1 MTCDIVIVVWNNL
14 ELTRNCIDSIIKNTD
29 VDTSAELSIDPEQS
43 RRVDYRLIII
53 DNASNDETKKYLEQ
67 LKDKEGPR
75 VLLIKNGSNLGF
87 IKAVNQGMR
96 LSEAPYVCLINND
109 TIVTKGWLSE
119 MIRVAQ
125 SSPLI
130 GLINPSSNTLGQKLD
145 KEESVEACAE
155 RFKKETA
162 HQTEIG
168 SAIGFCML
176 IKKEIIDKIGV
187 FDEIYGMGN
196 FEDTDYSR
204 RAIKEGY
211 ICARAHRAYV
221 YHDEG
226 SSFIRG
232 SLFDENFERNRQIY
246 EFRWGKRKWIAYIIS
261 SFDDNMVKVLEKDI
275 MPQARLGLWVWYFS
289 NKRLALPE
297 HSNII
302 ANVFDKYFYVK
313 TLWKVLTKK
322 KRFSEIFVTDERFT
336 KVLETLSF
344 IHKAKV
350 QYY

>member
-1 MTCDIVIVVWNNL
+1 MKCDIVIAVWNNL
-14 ELTRNCIDSIIKNTD
+14 KLTESCIDSIIENTD
-29 VDTSAELSIDPEQS
+29 VG
-43 RRVDYRLIII
+43 YRLIII

-67 LKDKEGPR
+67 LRDKEGPR
-75 VLLIKNGSNLGF
+75 ILLIRNESNLGF

-96 LSEAPYVCLINND
+96 LSGAPYVCLINND
-109 TIVTKGWLSE
+109 TVVTKGWLGE
-119 MIRVAQ
+119 MIRVAE
-125 SSPLI
+125 SSPRI
-130 GLINPSSNTLGQKLD
+130 GLINPSSNTLGQKPEN
-145 KEESVEACAE
+145 KESPEVYAE
-155 RFKKETA
+155 MLKKEA
-162 HQTEIG
+162 ASFTEIG

-176 IKKEIIDKIGV
+176 IKKEVIERIGV

-211 ICARAHRAYV
+211 ICARALRAYV

-261 SFDDNMVKVLEKDI
+261 SSDDNMVKVLEKDI
-275 MPQARLGLWVWYFS
+275 MPQVRLGLWVWYFS

-302 ANVFDKYFYVK
+302 ANVFDRYFYLK

-322 KRFSEIFVTDERFT
+322 KRFSEIFATDEKFAG
-336 KVLETLSF
+336 VLKSLSF

-350 QYY
+350 QSY

>member
-1 MTCDIVIVVWNNL
+1 MKCDIVIAVWNNL
-14 ELTRNCIDSIIKNTD
+14 KLTEDCINSIIKNTD
-29 VDTSAELSIDPEQS
+29 T
-43 RRVDYRLIII
+43 DYRLIII

-67 LKDKEGPR
+67 LKNREGAR
-75 VLLIKNGSNLGF
+75 VLLVRNESNLGF

-96 LSEAPYVCLINND
+96 LSDAPYLCLINND
-109 TIVTKGWLSE
+109 TIVTRGWLDE
-119 MIRVAQ
+119 MIRVAE
-125 SSPLI
+125 SSPGI
-130 GLINPSSNTLGQKLD
+130 GLINPSSNTLAQKPDKGESIEAYAQKL
-145 KEESVEACAE
+145 
-155 RFKKETA
+155 KKDTA
-162 HQTEIG
+162 SFTEIG

-176 IKKEIIDKIGV
+176 IKKEVIDKIGV

-221 YHDEG
+221 YHGEG

-232 SLFDENFERNRQIY
+232 SSFDENFERNRQIY

-261 SFDDNMVKVLEKDI
+261 SFDDNMIKTLEKDI
-275 MPQARLGLWVWYFS
+275 MPSVRLGLWVWCFS

-302 ANVFDKYFYVK
+302 ANVFDRYFYLK

-322 KRFSEIFVTDERFT
+322 KRFSEVFVTDESFAR
-336 KVLETLSF
+336 VLERLSF

-350 QYY
+350 RCY

>member
-1 MTCDIVIVVWNNL
+1 MTCDIVMAVWNNL
-14 ELTRNCIDSIIKNTD
+14 ELTKSCIDSIIENTD
-29 VDTSAELSIDPEQS
+29 I
-43 RRVDYRLIII
+43 DYRLIII
-53 DNASNDETKKYLEQ
+53 DNASDNETKKYLEG

-75 VLLIKNGSNLGF
+75 ILLVRNENNLGF

-96 LSEAPYVCLINND
+96 ISEAPYVCLINND
-109 TIVTKGWLSE
+109 TIVTKGWLGE
-119 MIRVAQ
+119 MIKVAN
-125 SSPLI
+125 SSPQI
-130 GLINPSSNTLGQKLD
+130 GLVNPSSNTLGQKPD
-145 KEESVEACAE
+145 KKREPVEAYAE
-155 RFKKETA
+155 RLKKGDVSF
-162 HQTEIG
+162 TEIG

-176 IKKEIIDKIGV
+176 IKKEVIDKIGV

-211 ICARAHRAYV
+211 MCVRAHRAYV
-221 YHDEG
+221 CHDEG
-226 SSFIRG
+226 GSFGRSG
-232 SLFDENFERNRQIY
+232 DFDENFERNRQIY
-246 EFRWGKRKWIAYIIS
+246 EFRWGKRKWIAYIVS
-261 SFDDNMVKVLEKDI
+261 SFDDNTIKCLEKDI

-302 ANVFDKYFYVK
+302 ANVFDEYFYLK

-322 KRFSEIFVTDERFT
+322 KRFSEIFVTDGRFA
-336 KVLETLSF
+336 KVLEKLSF

-350 QYY
+350 RCY

>member
-1 MTCDIVIVVWNNL
+1 MCDIVIAVWNNL
-14 ELTRNCIDSIIKNTD
+14 ELTKSCIDSIIKNTD
-29 VDTSAELSIDPEQS
+29 I
-43 RRVDYRLIII
+43 DYRLIII
-53 DNASNDETKKYLEQ
+53 DNASNIETKKHLED
-67 LKDKEGPR
+67 LKSKEGQKI
-75 VLLIKNGSNLGF
+75 LLVRNETNLGF

-109 TIVTKGWLSE
+109 TIVTKGWLGE
-119 MIRVAQ
+119 MIRVAE
-125 SSPLI
+125 SSPKI
-130 GLINPSSNTLGQKLD
+130 GLINPSSNTLGQKPKKGELM
-145 KEESVEACAE
+145 EAYAE
-155 RFKKETA
+155 KLKNNSAFFA
-162 HQTEIG
+162 EIG

-176 IKKEIIDKIGV
+176 IKKEIIDKIGI

-204 RAIKEGY
+204 RVIKEGY
-211 ICARAHRAYV
+211 IAVRANCAYV

-226 SSFIRG
+226 SSFGRC
-232 SLFDENFERNRQIY
+232 SSFDENFERNRQIY

-261 SFDDNMVKVLEKDI
+261 SSDDNTIRMLEKDI
-275 MPQARLGLWVWYFS
+275 MPQARLGLWIWYFS

-302 ANVFDKYFYVK
+302 ANVYDKYFYLK

-322 KRFSEIFVTDERFT
+322 KRFSEVFVTDERFA
-336 KVLETLSF
+336 KVLKKLAF

-350 QYY
+350 HSY

>member
-1 MTCDIVIVVWNNL
+1 MKCDIVIAVWNNL
-14 ELTRNCIDSIIKNTD
+14 KLTKNCVDSIIRNTD
-29 VDTSAELSIDPEQS
+29 T
-43 RRVDYRLIII
+43 DYKFVII
-53 DNASNDETKKYLEQ
+53 DNASNDETKRYLEE
-67 LKDKEGPR
+67 LKNKEGAR
-75 VLLIKNGSNLGF
+75 VLLIRNEDNLGF
-87 IKAVNQGMR
+87 INAVNQGMR
-96 LSEAPYVCLINND
+96 LSDAPYVCLINND
-109 TIVTKGWLSE
+109 TIVTKGWLGE
-119 MIRVAQ
+119 MIRVAE

-130 GLINPSSNTLGQKLD
+130 GLINPSSNTLGQKPAN
-145 KEESVEACAE
+145 KESVEAYAE
-155 RFKKETA
+155 RLRNERA

-176 IKKEIIDKIGV
+176 IKKEVIDKIGV

-221 YHDEG
+221 FHDEG
-226 SSFIRG
+226 SSFGRNRV
-232 SLFDENFERNRQIY
+232 FDENFERNRQIY
-246 EFRWGKRKWIAYIIS
+246 EFRWGKRKWIAYVIS
-261 SFDDNMVKVLEKDI
+261 SFDDNMIKCLEKDI
-275 MPQARLGLWVWYFS
+275 MPSVRLGLWVWYFS

-302 ANVFDKYFYVK
+302 ANVFDRYFYLK

-322 KRFSEIFVTDERFT
+322 KKFSEIFVTDERFA
-336 KVLETLSF
+336 KVLERLSF

-350 QYY
+350 YCY

>member
-1 MTCDIVIVVWNNL
+1 MKCDIVTAVWNNL
-14 ELTRNCIDSIIKNTD
+14 ELTKSCIDSIIKNTD
-29 VDTSAELSIDPEQS
+29 
-43 RRVDYRLIII
+43 VDYRLIII
-53 DNASNDETKKYLEQ
+53 DNASNDKTKKYLEE
-67 LKDKEGPR
+67 LKDKEGRR
-75 VLLIKNGSNLGF
+75 VLLIRNESNLGF

-96 LSEAPYVCLINND
+96 LSESPYICLINND
-109 TIVTKGWLSE
+109 TIVTKEWLGE
-119 MIRVAQ
+119 MIRVAE
-125 SSPLI
+125 SSPRV
-130 GLINPSSNTLGQKLD
+130 GLINPSSNTLGQKPEN
-145 KEESVEACAE
+145 KESMEAYAE
-155 RFKKETA
+155 RLKKEA
-162 HQTEIG
+162 ASSTEIG

-176 IKKEIIDKIGV
+176 IKKEIIERIGV

-221 YHDEG
+221 FHDEG
-226 SSFIRG
+226 GSFTRG

-261 SFDDNMVKVLEKDI
+261 SFDDNMIRMLEKDV

-302 ANVFDKYFYVK
+302 SNVFDRYFYLK

-322 KRFSEIFVTDERFT
+322 KRFSEIFVTDERFA
-336 KVLETLSF
+336 KVLEKLSF

-350 QYY
+350 HCY

>member
-1 MTCDIVIVVWNNL
+1 MICDIIMVVWNNL
-14 ELTRNCIDSIIKNTD
+14 EPTKDCIDSIIRNTD
-29 VDTSAELSIDPEQS
+29 A
-43 RRVDYRLIII
+43 DYRLIII
-53 DNASNDETKKYLEQ
+53 DNASNNETNKYLER
-67 LKDKEGPR
+67 LKDKEKPR
-75 VLLIKNGSNLGF
+75 VLLIRNESNLGF
-87 IKAVNQGMR
+87 IKAVNQGMK
-96 LSEAPYVCLINND
+96 LSQAPYICLINND
-109 TIVTKGWLSE
+109 TIVTKGWLGE
-119 MIRVAQ
+119 MIKVAEG
-125 SSPLI
+125 SPRI
-130 GLINPSSNTLGQKLD
+130 GLINPSSNTLGQKPD
-145 KEESVEACAE
+145 KGESIEAYAE
-155 RFKKETA
+155 RLKKESA
-162 HQTEIG
+162 YQTEIG

-176 IKKEIIDKIGV
+176 IKRKVIDKAGV

-226 SSFIRG
+226 SSFGRNRV
-232 SLFDENFERNRQIY
+232 FDENFERNRQIY

-261 SFDDNMVKVLEKDI
+261 SFDENMIKGLEKDI
-275 MPQARLGLWVWYFS
+275 MPMARKGLWVWYFS

-302 ANVFDKYFYVK
+302 TNVFDKHFYLK

-322 KRFSEIFVTDERFT
+322 KRFSEIFVTDERFA
-336 KVLETLSF
+336 KVLEKLAF

>member
-1 MTCDIVIVVWNNL
+1 MCDIVIAVWNNL
-14 ELTRNCIDSIIKNTD
+14 ELTKSCVDSIIKNTD
-29 VDTSAELSIDPEQS
+29 VD
-43 RRVDYRLIII
+43 YRLVLI
-53 DNASNDETKKYLEQ
+53 DNASNEETKKYLEQ
-67 LKDKEGPR
+67 LKDKEGQK
-75 VLLIKNGSNLGF
+75 VLLIRNETNLGF

-109 TIVTKGWLSE
+109 TIVTRGWLSE
-119 MIRVAQ
+119 MVKVAE
-125 SSPLI
+125 SSSLI
-130 GLINPSSNTLGQKLD
+130 GLINPSSNTLGQKPEG
-145 KEESVEACAE
+145 KESVEAYAE
-155 RFKKETA
+155 RLKKGSVSS
-162 HQTEIG
+162 TEIG

-176 IKKEIIDKIGV
+176 IKKEVIDKIGV

-204 RAIKEGY
+204 RVIKEGY

-226 SSFIRG
+226 SSFLRG
-232 SLFDENFERNRQIY
+232 ASFDENFERNRQIY
-246 EFRWGKRKWIAYIIS
+246 EFRWGRRKWIAYIIS
-261 SFDDNMVKVLEKDI
+261 SFDDNMIKTLEKDI
-275 MPQARLGLWVWYFS
+275 MPQARLGLWVWLFS

-302 ANVFDKYFYVK
+302 ANVFDRYFYLK

-322 KRFSEIFVTDERFT
+322 KRFSEIFVTDDRLAN
-336 KVLETLSF
+336 VLKRLSF

-350 QYY
+350 QSY